1 MKKIIYSLGLSVLLS
16 YPSWAQE
23 QVVANTAP
31 TPSPMS
37 EEDAQTIFFSEDF
50 LNDLTSDNDDEV
62 LIFNDIPLDKN
73 SEQKQN
79 TVPAQNTPQAPQL
92 QPKASEAPAKADV
105 QPQQISQ
112 PVAPNMSAPAKA
124 PKPTEVK
131 TAQEPQKETNPQ
143 PAQPVVNA
151 PMPPAQVQPASSEP
165 AQPTEQAPQEQ
176 YTKPI
181 YRPVA
186 PKAAPVQPQD
196 DMNAKDEVQKPQEPV
211 APQKAPSSEEQIA
224 PAPVRPENNL
234 PPVAPQVENAL
245 SGAPQEEVPT
255 PQSEVRSKPTIQEL
269 LQEKMR
275 NMPAPAPE
283 PEPEPKPAPAP
294 APSEPEKN
302 AFSLDDK
309 APLPKSM
316 LQEEGFSTNM
326 LNRGIRI
333 SPEQRARMMMK
344 KKFAEMDLNQ
354 DGIIT
359 KAEFIRFKTA
369 EAQKISAQV
378 YQQIDS
384 NGDNILSEK
393 EYEVLMDKMI
403 ENYIKNPQ
411 K

>member
-23 QVVANTAP
+23 QVVANTAS
-31 TPSPMS
+31 TSSTMS

-79 TVPAQNTPQAPQL
+79 TVPAQNIQQAPQA
-92 QPKASEAPAKADV
+92 QPEAPKVPSKADA

-112 PVAPNMSAPAKA
+112 PVAPNMPAPTKA
-124 PKPTEVK
+124 PKPTEAK
-131 TAQEPQKETNPQ
+131 TAQEPQKETHSQ
-143 PAQPVVNA
+143 PAQPAVNA
-151 PMPPAQVQPASSEP
+151 PVPPAQVQPTSI
-165 AQPTEQAPQEQ
+165 EQVRPQKQEPQEQ

-186 PKAAPVQPQD
+186 PQAAPVHPQD

-224 PAPVRPENNL
+224 PVPVRPENNL
-234 PPVAPQVENAL
+234 PSVASQVETAMP
-245 SGAPQEEVPT
+245 SAPQEEVPA
-255 PQSEVRSKPTIQEL
+255 PQPEVRSKPTIQEI

-275 NMPAPAPE
+275 HMPAPE
-283 PEPEPKPAPAP
+283 PEPESEPEPEPTP
-294 APSEPEKN
+294 APSKPEKN

-369 EAQKISAQV
+369 EAQRISAQV
-378 YQQIDS
+378 YQQIDA